1 MSGAITQQLSF
12 SNKVEISIWS
22 EENYILTFKF
32 NTVNE
37 LVEISIY
44 SHSSNKQ
51 QINIGL
57 SFKDFI
63 ENLYNVFE
71 KRR

>member
-1 MSGAITQQLSF
+1 MSGTITQQLSF

-22 EENYILTFKF
+22 EDNYILTFKF

-44 SHSSNKQ
+44 NPFGKQ
-51 QINIGL
+51 QINVGL

-63 ENLYNVFE
+63 ENLCNIFD

>member
-1 MSGAITQQLSF
+1 MSGAITQQLNF
-12 SNKVEISIWS
+12 SNKVEISIWT
-22 EENYILTFKF
+22 EDNYILTFKF

-44 SHSSNKQ
+44 SPSSDKQ
-51 QINIGL
+51 QINVGL

-63 ENLYNVFE
+63 ENLYNIFE